1 MPATKQAGLNDPELA
16 AALIAFVQK
25 IVSFPGFVSAILY
38 GSWSRN
44 EHHPG
49 SDVDVAVLLA
59 GISGEFVKT
68 KFALN
73 DIAYDVLLDTGIR
86 IQPLPV
92 WQSEWDNPDQYSN
105 TQLLRNIAKD
115 GIWLDSLVAGNV
127 TQIK

>member
-1 MPATKQAGLNDPELA
+1 
-16 AALIAFVQK
+16 
-25 IVSFPGFVSAILY
+25 
-38 GSWSRN
+38 
-44 EHHPG
+44 
-49 SDVDVAVLLA
+49 VLLA
-59 GISGEFVKT
+59 GIPGEFVKT